1 MKQIYTVK
9 KEIIYLIVTLLLGY
23 FLNVL
28 FFGKNALI
36 FSQTLDINIYDT
48 YFVFQSV
55 AVVIFIIVLT
65 IFLLYL
71 VRTIWFR
78 FQNNWANIIA
88 VVATIAM
95 LVSVDSLVS
104 MIDSFAAL
112 SLENIVGSLSNYTD
126 SSKEMS
132 AFLNNTSLIAK
143 IFQACLLLIL
153 VFFSFKIV
161 SNNSK

>member
-28 FFGKNALI
+28 FFGKNALS

-112 SLENIVGSLSNYTD
+112 SLENTVGSLSNYTD

-153 VFFSFKIV
+153 VFFSFKIG

>member
-28 FFGKNALI
+28 FFGKNALS
-36 FSQTLDINIYDT
+36 FSQTLNINIYDT
-48 YFVFQSV
+48 YFVFQSF
-55 AVVIFIIVLT
+55 AVLIFIIVLT

-132 AFLNNTSLIAK
+132 AYLNNTSLIAK

-153 VFFSFKIV
+153 VFFSFKIG

>member
-28 FFGKNALI
+28 FFGKNAWS

-48 YFVFQSV
+48 YFVFQSF
-55 AVVIFIIVLT
+55 AVLIFIIVLT

-132 AFLNNTSLIAK
+132 AYLNNTSLIAK